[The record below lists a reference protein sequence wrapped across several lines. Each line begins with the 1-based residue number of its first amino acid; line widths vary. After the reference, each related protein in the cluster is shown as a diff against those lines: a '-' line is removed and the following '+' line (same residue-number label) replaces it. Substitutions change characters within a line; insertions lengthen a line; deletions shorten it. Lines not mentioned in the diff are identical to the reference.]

1 MGMAAMR
8 QQKQREGSGLGS
20 GAPPFL
26 VKTHEMV
33 EERATDEVIS
43 WGEKGVS
50 FVVWKPV
57 EFARD
62 LLPFHFKHNNF
73 SSFVRQLNTYGFH
86 KVVPDRWEFAN
97 DNFRRGYPTLLSEI
111 RRRKAR
117 PSTAPLPRPAAVP
130 SNLDPPPT
138 YSAEV
143 HSSSITSSPPPP
155 PRLHLLSSENKK
167 LRRDNQALSL
177 ELVNA
182 KRHYDELLGL
192 LSNYVEVRRLD
203 VSCLMR
209 GVKGEENAVAGEESD
224 EEEEEGEKN
233 GASMKLFGVLMKE
246 NRADGR
252 KRKRRRCDGGGGM
265 TTVGGSWFGDS
276 SPVGESCT

>member
-1 MGMAAMR
+1 MGTAAAR
-8 QQKQREGSGLGS
+8 QQKQREGSGQGA

-50 FVVWKPV
+50 FIVWKPV

-97 DNFRRGYPTLLSEI
+97 DNFRRGYPALLSEI

-117 PSTAPLPRPAAVP
+117 PSTAPFPRPAAVP
-130 SNLDPPPT
+130 
-138 YSAEV
+138 SAEV

-167 LRRDNQALSL
+167 LRRDNKALSL
-177 ELVNA
+177 ELENA

-192 LSNYVEVRRLD
+192 LSNYVEVCRLD
-203 VSCLMR
+203 LSCLMR
-209 GVKGEENAVAGEESD
+209 GVKGEENVVAGEETDD
-224 EEEEEGEKN
+224 EEEREKN
-233 GASMKLFGVLMKE
+233 QASMKLFGVLMKE

-265 TTVGGSWFGDS
+265 TA
-276 SPVGESCT
+276 VGESGGGVTDCGC